1 MPARETDP
9 VAVEYLVTARLPA
22 KDVRDWLQAEPGET
36 TDFPAD
42 RRKFSAYWQKGA
54 RLLGRFPPKP
64 QRNEA
69 EGAAPRTIQDRAREA
84 RARFLR
90 RHGAAVY
97 DALTGRRAPLRR
109 GEGPVCRP

>member
-9 VAVEYLVTARLPA
+9 VAVECLVTAGLPA

-54 RLLGRFPPKP
+54 RLLGRLPPKP

-69 EGAAPRTIQDRAREA
+69 EGAAARTIQDRAREA

-90 RHGAAVY
+90 RHGYAAASTA
-97 DALTGRRAPLRR
+97 DGSSWRRTSW
-109 GEGPVCRP
+109 